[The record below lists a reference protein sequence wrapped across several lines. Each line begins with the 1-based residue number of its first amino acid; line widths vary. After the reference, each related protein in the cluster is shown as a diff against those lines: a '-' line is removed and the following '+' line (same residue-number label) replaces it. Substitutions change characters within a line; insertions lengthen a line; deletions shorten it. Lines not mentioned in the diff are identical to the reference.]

1 MFSLLKEFIQLE
13 ILNHDFQDVL
23 AQVTKEKDEENKL
36 KDLKKKKIIN
46 TKKDIDILKDMG
58 IQFNYHFYKKNDR

>member
-36 KDLKKKKIIN
+36 KDEKEENKS
-46 TKKDIDILKDMG
+46 TKKDIDILKNMG
-58 IQFNYHFYKKNDR
+58 TPTDYRFYTKND